1 MTIPV
6 ACQGLGPIG
15 LQIAGWL
22 AQRPGVAVVAAADL
36 DPAKIGQDLGALV
49 GLAPLGVPVTA
60 QIPRCPTG
68 RPGVL
73 VSATGSRL
81 ADVAPQLGSAVELGW
96 NVLSTCE
103 ELTYPEARDS
113 MLAAELDERARD
125 AGTSILGAGIN
136 PGFLLDALVL
146 VLTTVCVTVR
156 KVEVTRIVDT
166 NQRRLPLQ
174 AKAGVGL
181 SAEDFRDRADAG
193 LAGHVGLR
201 ESAYLV
207 CARLGWPVDD
217 YTETLDPVL
226 APTPVST
233 GLGPVPEGGVIGQL
247 QTATV
252 RSGGEVVVSYRLQM
266 SAGAPPQDAIDISG
280 EPDVHQRISGGVN
293 GDIGTNAVI
302 ANLVP
307 FLAAAR
313 PGLLTMADVVGVH
326 CAQNYSGDAG
336 NV

>member
-6 ACQGLGPIG
+6 ACQRLGPIG
-15 LQIAGWL
+15 LQIALRL
-22 AQRPGVAVVAAADL
+22 AQRPGVEVVTAVDHA
-36 DPAKIGQDLGALV
+36 PAKVGQDLGALA
-49 GLAPLGVPVTA
+49 GGAPLGLPVIA
-60 QIPRCPTG
+60 QVPRCPDG

-81 ADVAPQLGSAVELGW
+81 AAVAPQLAGVVELGW

-103 ELTYPEARDS
+103 ELAYPEARDS
-113 MLAAELDERARD
+113 MFAAELDARARD

-166 NQRRLPLQ
+166 NQRRRPLQ

-181 SAEDFRDRADAG
+181 SAEDFRDRAAAG

-207 CARLGWPVDD
+207 CACLGWPVDD
-217 YTETLDPVL
+217 YTETIDPVL
-226 APTPVST
+226 APAAVST
-233 GLGPVPEGGVIGQL
+233 GLGPVPESGVIGQL

-252 RSGGEVVVSYRLQM
+252 RSGGEVVVSYQLQM

-293 GDIGTNAVI
+293 GDIGTQAVI

-326 CAQNYSGDAG
+326 CAQAPADGTAS
-336 NV
+336 